1 MSRKSRPAVLVA
13 LAAVSAALALL
24 AGPTPARATPVDLRA
39 DIAAPN
45 GKVTLGDIFDDAG
58 AAGAVVVASGGQPGG
73 SLIMEA
79 RQVQA
84 VAAAH
89 GLDWDNARGMGRLIA
104 RVTSAPVRQSQSQS
118 QGRRARTE
126 EVLTYARDFT
136 AGEIVQAEDIVWAPP
151 SGFGSPIDAPRD
163 ARGVIG
169 QAARRP
175 LRAGTAVS
183 LADLSAPKVI
193 RKDDMVT
200 VAFAADGIKLVLQ
213 GKALSGAAVGDV
225 IDILNPASKK
235 VIQAVASG
243 PDQAV
248 VGPEADRIKAA
259 VSSNPRLFASL
270 N

>member
-1 MSRKSRPAVLVA
+1 MSRTLRPAVIAVLASA
-13 LAAVSAALALL
+13 LAALALI
-24 AGPTPARATPVDLRA
+24 AGPTPARATPVDLRS

-45 GKVTLGDIFDDAG
+45 GRLTLGDIFDDAG
-58 AAGAVVVASGGQPGG
+58 AEGGVVVASGGQPGG

-84 VAAAH
+84 IAAAH
-89 GLDWDNARGMGRLIA
+89 GLEWDNARGMGRLVA
-104 RVTSAPVRQSQSQS
+104 RVTSAPVRQ
-118 QGRRARTE
+118 GPRARTE
-126 EVLTYARDFT
+126 EVLTYARDFS
-136 AGEIVQAEDIVWAPP
+136 AGEIVEAEDIVWAPP

-163 ARGVIG
+163 ARSVIG
-169 QAARRP
+169 KAARRP

-183 LADLSAPKVI
+183 QGDLSAPKVI
-193 RKDDMVT
+193 KKDEMVT

-213 GKALSGAAVGDV
+213 GKALSGAAIGEVV
-225 IDILNPASKK
+225 DILNPASKK

-248 VGPEADRIKAA
+248 VGPEAERLKAA
-259 VSSNPRLFASL
+259 AASNPRLFASL

>member
-1 MSRKSRPAVLVA
+1 MSRTLRPAVIAA
-13 LAAVSAALALL
+13 LAVVSAALALFMGS
-24 AGPTPARATPVDLRA
+24 APAQATPVDLRA

-45 GKVTLGDIFDDAG
+45 GRVTLGDIFDDAG
-58 AAGAVVVASGGQPGG
+58 AAGDVVVASGGQPGG
-73 SLIMEA
+73 SLIIEA

-84 VAAAH
+84 IAAAH
-89 GLDWDNARGMGRLIA
+89 GLEWGNARGMGRLIA
-104 RVTSAPVRQSQSQS
+104 RVTSAAVPVR
-118 QGRRARTE
+118 QGRRARTD
-126 EVLTYARDFT
+126 EVLTYARDFS
-136 AGEIVQAEDIVWAPP
+136 AGEIVEPEDIVWAPP

-200 VAFAADGIKLVLQ
+200 VAFASDGIKLVLQ
-213 GKALSGAAVGDV
+213 GKALAGAAVGDV
-225 IDILNPASKK
+225 VDILNPTSKK
-235 VIQAVASG
+235 VIQAVAAG

-248 VGPEADRIKAA
+248 VGPEAEHLKALA
-259 VSSNPRLFASL
+259 SSNPRLFASL